1 MQPRESTHPQL
12 TAIRLVGSP
21 GWLQFGWRSRR
32 AKRVKGTRSQT
43 AAGRLTCPESTR
55 YAGRVGTSQV
65 TITLNGEPFELDQP
79 LSVTDLLA
87 KLEIDPRR
95 VAIEHNL
102 TILKRHTFTTVVI
115 GEGDRLEI
123 VNAVGGG

>member
-1 MQPRESTHPQL
+1 MARAESTDRP
-12 TAIRLVGSP
+12 R
-21 GWLQFGWRSRR
+21 RR
-32 AKRVKGTRSQT
+32 A
-43 AAGRLTCPESTR
+43 LTFPESAR
-55 YAGRVGTSQV
+55 YAGPVGTSQV

-115 GEGDRLEI
+115 GEGDTLEI

>member
-1 MQPRESTHPQL
+1 MTSVQALKVVGRGPCEPSPPEPIIETYVMARAESTDRP
-12 TAIRLVGSP
+12 R
-21 GWLQFGWRSRR
+21 RR
-32 AKRVKGTRSQT
+32 A
-43 AAGRLTCPESTR
+43 LTIPESAR

-79 LSVTDLLA
+79 LSVIDLLA
-87 KLEIDPRR
+87 RLEIDPRR

-115 GEGDRLEI
+115 GEGDTLEI

>member
-1 MQPRESTHPQL
+1 M
-12 TAIRLVGSP
+12 
-21 GWLQFGWRSRR
+21 
-32 AKRVKGTRSQT
+32 
-43 AAGRLTCPESTR
+43 
-55 YAGRVGTSQV
+55 
-65 TITLNGEPFELDQP
+65 TITLNGEPYQLEQP

-102 TILKRHTFTTVVI
+102 AIIKRHTYPTVVI

>member
-1 MQPRESTHPQL
+1 MDGRWALCGPGPPEPILETYVMAPGESNARQPFAFVRSRGAL
-12 TAIRLVGSP
+12 TARNSGCTLGGIRASP
-21 GWLQFGWRSRR
+21 
-32 AKRVKGTRSQT
+32 
-43 AAGRLTCPESTR
+43 
-55 YAGRVGTSQV
+55 V

-79 LSVTDLLA
+79 MSVTDLLA

-115 GEGDRLEI
+115 GEGDTLEI

>member
-1 MQPRESTHPQL
+1 M
-12 TAIRLVGSP
+12 
-21 GWLQFGWRSRR
+21 
-32 AKRVKGTRSQT
+32 
-43 AAGRLTCPESTR
+43 
-55 YAGRVGTSQV
+55 

-79 LSVTDLLA
+79 LLLTDLLA
-87 KLEIDPRR
+87 RLDIDPRR

-102 TILKRHTFTTVVI
+102 TILKRHTFTTVVV

>member
-1 MQPRESTHPQL
+1 MTRGAL
-12 TAIRLVGSP
+12 T
-21 GWLQFGWRSRR
+21 W
-32 AKRVKGTRSQT
+32 
-43 AAGRLTCPESTR
+43 PESR
-55 YAGRVGTSQV
+55 QYARFVGIPRV
-65 TITLNGEPFELDQP
+65 TITLNGEPYQLEQP

-115 GEGDRLEI
+115 DEGDRLEI

>member
-1 MQPRESTHPQL
+1 MRSDSWIGGMLSLGPGPPEPIIETYVMPCSESN
-12 TAIRLVGSP
+12 RLDMAHSG
-21 GWLQFGWRSRR
+21 SRR
-32 AKRVKGTRSQT
+32 VDW
-43 AAGRLTCPESTR
+43 PEFTR
-55 YAGRVGTSQV
+55 YAGLVRTSQV
-65 TITLNGEPFELDQP
+65 MITLNGEPFELEQP

-102 TILKRHTFTTVVI
+102 AIIKRQTYPTVVI

>member
-1 MQPRESTHPQL
+1 METYVMARVESTDPAGTPRVDLSGIH
-12 TAIRLVGSP
+12 AVR
-21 GWLQFGWRSRR
+21 WFGRD
-32 AKRVKGTRSQT
+32 
-43 AAGRLTCPESTR
+43 P
-55 YAGRVGTSQV
+55 QV

-115 GEGDRLEI
+115 SEGDRLEI

>member
-1 MQPRESTHPQL
+1 M
-12 TAIRLVGSP
+12 
-21 GWLQFGWRSRR
+21 RSDSCFRWDAFCEARSSR
-32 AKRVKGTRSQT
+32 AHHRNVRD
-43 AAGRLTCPESTR
+43 AAGPVKRPFD
-55 YAGRVGTSQV
+55 YAGIQAVRWQGRTSHV
-65 TITLNGEPFELDQP
+65 KITLNGEPFELDQP

-87 KLEIDPRR
+87 RLEIDPRR

-115 GEGDRLEI
+115 GEGDTLEI